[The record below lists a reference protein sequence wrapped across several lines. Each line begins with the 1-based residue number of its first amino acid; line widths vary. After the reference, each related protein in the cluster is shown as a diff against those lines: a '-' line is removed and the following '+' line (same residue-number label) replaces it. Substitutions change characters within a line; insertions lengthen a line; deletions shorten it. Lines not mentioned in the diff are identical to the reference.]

1 MALSDLQPLD
11 IGHPSNTANMS
22 NAESTHPDPVVVPQ
36 EHPEVEKK
44 GLEPVQPAQSPAL
57 NKLPGTVSSTVS
69 KADALLLR
77 LSKYAIAAPSNL
89 QRRDLHH

>member
-1 MALSDLQPLD
+1 
-11 IGHPSNTANMS
+11 MS

-57 NKLPGTVSSTVS
+57 TKLPGTVSSTVS

-77 LSKYAIAAPSNL
+77 LSKYVIPAESNL
-89 QRRDLHH
+89 LCQDFHY